1 MPLCDGGRFRVGSVM
16 RVGPSASGHTAAV
29 ATPGIAMD
37 RRRAGLLWLLAT
49 VSGGWALTF
58 IRGRIYVPGD
68 AAATAGAIA
77 ANALLFRCAIVSAL
91 VSQLAMLFLALE
103 FFRVF
108 APVERVLARVLL
120 VSMVVATG
128 LAVANQLPNLVALLL
143 VDGEPQLQAF
153 TAEQRASVVL
163 LLLRVQNGAG
173 QGLLEIF
180 WTPFYVALGLLA
192 WRTRVLPRV
201 LAVLLVVMGI
211 GFAVNILDKLLVPT
225 FAPVALTRMAMVFGA
240 LGAIPTMLW
249 LLVRGLTPPVRA
261 ERVI

>member
-1 MPLCDGGRFRVGSVM
+1 MQ
-16 RVGPSASGHTAAV
+16 
-29 ATPGIAMD
+29 

-49 VSGGWALTF
+49 VSGGWALAF
-58 IRGRIYVPGD
+58 IRGRIYMPGD

-77 ANALLFRCAIVSAL
+77 ANMLVFRCAIVAAL

-108 APVERVLARVLL
+108 APIERVLARVLL
-120 VSMVVATG
+120 VSMVVGVG

-143 VDGEPQLQAF
+143 VGAEPQLQAF
-153 TAEQRASVVL
+153 SADERASVVL

-192 WRTRVLPRV
+192 WRTRALPRV
-201 LAVLLVVMGI
+201 LAVLLVAMGV
-211 GFAVNILDKLLVPT
+211 GFAINILDKLLVPT
-225 FAPVALTRMAMVFGA
+225 FAPILLTRMAMALGA
-240 LGAIPTMLW
+240 LGALPTMLW
-249 LLVRGLTPPVRA
+249 LLVRGLATPVRA